1 MTEAER
7 TPGPWHIMEGT
18 DWVIVSPEVS
28 VAAVYTPRGVREVRQ
43 ANAHLIAAARDMLEA
58 LEGLIHD
65 FDRRRAEEIA
75 RAAIAKAK
83 GEGAD
88 A

>member
-43 ANAHLIAAARDMLEA
+43 ANGPPHRCCAGHAGGARRTDP
-58 LEGLIHD
+58 
-65 FDRRRAEEIA
+65 
-75 RAAIAKAK
+75 
-83 GEGAD
+83 
-88 A
+88 